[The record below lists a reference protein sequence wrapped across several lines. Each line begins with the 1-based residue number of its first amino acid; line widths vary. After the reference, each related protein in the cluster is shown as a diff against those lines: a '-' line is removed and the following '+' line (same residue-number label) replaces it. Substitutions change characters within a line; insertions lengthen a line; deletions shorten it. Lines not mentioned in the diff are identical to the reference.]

1 MHVSERLHNH
11 DDARTISS
19 DAQASGAAVSCY
31 SLPTRRLHISGLWQA
46 THAGIAGQVGNL
58 PGLPGVRRVHVIHL
72 QCATNY
78 STGPY
83 IVWT

>member
-11 DDARTISS
+11 DNTHAISS
-19 DAQASGAAVSCY
+19 DPGASGAAVSCY
-31 SLPTRRLHISGLWQA
+31 SLPTRRPHISGLWQA
-46 THAGIAGQVGNL
+46 THAGIAGQVGDL

-78 STGPY
+78 STGSY
-83 IVWT
+83 IV